1 MKKKRTVGDYGNM
14 SIHPSLL
21 PPEYGGTSEQIPV
34 IEYPTDPFITGVNP
48 GDQNLSTFKQE
59 EHKK

>member
-1 MKKKRTVGDYGNM
+1 MKKKRVVGDYGNM

-21 PPEYGGTSEQIPV
+21 PPRYGGSLEEVPV
-34 IEYPTDPFITGVNP
+34 IHKPTDPFITGVNP
-48 GDQNLSTFKQE
+48 DDLNLSTFKQE